1 MVSARLETAS
11 DFDDHPS
18 QDRRYNAGDC
28 PDSADDATDRV
39 DYFAWHDFCHDGPEV
54 AGCVGFGGNRHH
66 QEEKGYG
73 DVISE
78 TGATRYISIICCLT
92 TNFLYRSVR
101 FGQPAND

>member
-1 MVSARLETAS
+1 MVSTSWKLPVTLTTTPVRI
-11 DFDDHPS
+11 
-18 QDRRYNAGDC
+18 GDTM
-28 PDSADDATDRV
+28 PAIAPIALMTPLTEPIILP
-39 DYFAWHDFCHDGPEV
+39 DFCHDGPDV

-78 TGATRYISIICCLT
+78 TGDTRYIGIICCLT

-101 FGQPAND
+101 IGQPSND